1 MPAGIKTYVLK
12 LIKAASKLQSSVTN
26 QGYFLPPGL
35 QEVNAL
41 TLLGT
46 KERDTHFL

>member
-12 LIKAASKLQSSVTN
+12 LIKAASKLQASVTN

-35 QEVNAL
+35 QEVNTL